1 MDTETSLLEGLIA
14 SIRKESKEVSRAI
27 MVSQLVVCNGDFDG
41 LVYFNIVWNG
51 SWLVCGAS
59 KSVETDTITM
69 KSGDLIIASGEI
81 TYTSHN
87 TDWRFYGKIVHRTN
101 INSPNSIKFI
111 TKKAKSLMFFLK
123 PE

>member
-14 SIRKESKEVSRAI
+14 SIRKESKEVSRTI

-41 LVYFNIVWNG
+41 LVYFSIVWNG

-59 KSVETDTITM
+59 KSIEVDTITM
-69 KSGDLIIASGEI
+69 KSGDLIIANGEI
-81 TYTSHN
+81 TFNYTN
-87 TDWRFYGKIVHRTN
+87 WRFYGKIVHRTN